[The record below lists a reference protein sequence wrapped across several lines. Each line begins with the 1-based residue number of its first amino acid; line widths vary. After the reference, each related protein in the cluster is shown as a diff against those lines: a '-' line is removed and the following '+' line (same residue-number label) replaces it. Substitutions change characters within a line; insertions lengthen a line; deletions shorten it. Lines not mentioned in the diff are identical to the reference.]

1 MADEN
6 AIPALPSKVY
16 VPDEIILYGV
26 ELSKKI
32 TGGISGLISIGN
44 HVDQEIKLSVG
55 ISKEHGTATGADYTI
70 ATIYGYAYEGH
81 CYRMDKPSILVF
93 RHGDTQEPA
102 FGCGFGAHE
111 KKRDGST
118 YSMWRLR
125 PPQEILQL
133 EMTVGTL
140 QSVVL
145 DANLPGR
152 RGPSTYAAHMQLAH
166 RGGRLT

>member
-1 MADEN
+1 MADAN
-6 AIPALPSKVY
+6 TIPAPPSKDY

-26 ELSKKI
+26 ELSQKI
-32 TGGISGLISIGN
+32 PGGIVGLISIGK
-44 HVDQEIKLSVG
+44 HVDQEIKLNVG
-55 ISKEHGTATGADYTI
+55 ISKDHGAAKGEDYTI

-93 RHGDTQEPA
+93 LHGNSQEPA
-102 FGCGFGAHE
+102 VGCGFDSRE
-111 KKRDGST
+111 KRKDGST

-125 PPQEILQL
+125 SPQEILQL

-140 QSVVL
+140 QTVVL

>member
-1 MADEN
+1 MAD
-6 AIPALPSKVY
+6 ATIPAPPSKNY
-16 VPDEIILYGV
+16 VPDEITLYGV
-26 ELSKKI
+26 ELSKKVS
-32 TGGISGLISIGN
+32 GGIAGLISIGK
-44 HVDQEIKLSVG
+44 HADQEIKLSIG
-55 ISKEHGTATGADYTI
+55 LSKEHGTATSEDYTI

-93 RHGDTQEPA
+93 LHEGSQAPA
-102 FGCGFGAHE
+102 SGCGFDARE
-111 KKRDGST
+111 QTKDESV

-125 PPQEILQL
+125 SPQEILQL
-133 EMTVGTL
+133 EVTVGTL
-140 QSVVL
+140 QTVVL